1 MAHCQWR
8 SDTPPVLRLPPLV
21 MQHVLRYLVDIP
33 VFEWFE
39 DPGLLD
45 SWGRWARQ
53 LVRLLRVCR
62 YWRQLACPL
71 YYQHAAGCCPVGG
84 YRPIGPAR
92 SKARIHEIAAPHLCD
107 MVKYVRMDFDIDCL
121 LGKKSQTNLSRALG
135 DSVFPRVQQLIINVL
150 KDKDPVHRHMNAIIN
165 ASVSAGVPR
174 RVAEDALPEDIQHR
188 ISSACARLRTA
199 FPGVVAARI
208 GVTGPMGPKWRQE
221 AVRKFAGGMLQ
232 GRTAL
237 SVCEFTC
244 GGYLV
249 PQHGEGALTWIEMEA
264 FRFCESGVLVIRRSA
279 ASLRTI
285 ILTDARP
292 KDIQGLL
299 RDDTGTPLVY
309 PRLRELR
316 LHIDNQRTGRATDF
330 EWSDFVPFPA
340 LVRVTMA
347 PDDSHI
353 GDLLLRGNGASL
365 VHVRL
370 TLSGRTVTRL
380 HEAGLL
386 DGGETRPALRHI
398 ELYRPTWIRG
408 LDPNENGPG
417 SLRPAVFEQLVRW
430 VLTAG
435 CDCPWI
441 EMRGWQMWMQLGSS
455 GLESLMAQL
464 GGTVRHLDLP
474 VACTV
479 ADALRLVERLPNL
492 NYLGIALDGCKVSG
506 DDMPADEYVRTA
518 VAARQCRLRLLAVAI
533 DGAAN
538 ALRQRD
544 FDLMRA
550 LVELVP
556 SVGVLEQRARHGRL
570 AGGPFGL
577 VALYHMM
584 KAVRPS
590 LEIKYRIPNRPW
602 F

>member
-1 MAHCQWR
+1 
-8 SDTPPVLRLPPLV
+8 
-21 MQHVLRYLVDIP
+21 
-33 VFEWFE
+33 
-39 DPGLLD
+39 
-45 SWGRWARQ
+45 
-53 LVRLLRVCR
+53 
-62 YWRQLACPL
+62 
-71 YYQHAAGCCPVGG
+71 
-84 YRPIGPAR
+84 
-92 SKARIHEIAAPHLCD
+92 
-107 MVKYVRMDFDIDCL
+107 
-121 LGKKSQTNLSRALG
+121 
-135 DSVFPRVQQLIINVL
+135 
-150 KDKDPVHRHMNAIIN
+150 
-165 ASVSAGVPR
+165 
-174 RVAEDALPEDIQHR
+174 
-188 ISSACARLRTA
+188 
-199 FPGVVAARI
+199 
-208 GVTGPMGPKWRQE
+208 MGPKWRQE

-353 GDLLLRGNGASL
+353 GGLLLRGNGASL

-380 HEAGLL
+380 HEAGVL
-386 DGGETRPALRHI
+386 DGGEARPALRYI
-398 ELYRPTWIRG
+398 KLYRPEWIMG
-408 LDPNENGPG
+408 GNTDENGPDRL
-417 SLRPAVFEQLVRW
+417 SPAVFEQFVRW
-430 VLTAG
+430 VLIVAR
-435 CDCPWI
+435 DCSLI
-441 EMRGWQMWMQLGSS
+441 EMRAWRLRLQSGSGGLGP
-455 GLESLMAQL
+455 LMAQL
-464 GGTVRHLDLP
+464 GDTVRHLDLP
-474 VACTV
+474 VTCTV
-479 ADALRLVERLPNL
+479 ADALEIVKRLPNL
-492 NYLGIALDGCKVSG
+492 DYLRIALDGCTASG

-518 VAARQCRLRLLAVAI
+518 VAARQCRLRVLAVAI

-538 ALRQRD
+538 AVRQRD
-544 FDLMRA
+544 IDLMSA

-556 SVGVLEQRARHGRL
+556 SVQVLEPRAVGRNVVGGTLNMTARFYVAKVVRAR
-570 AGGPFGL
+570 
-577 VALYHMM
+577 
-584 KAVRPS
+584 
-590 LEIKYRIPNRPW
+590 LEVKYCNLDRSW